1 MDHVPI
7 HRYSTTTSSLAS
19 LSTRYERRRQ
29 MWLVCG
35 RAMLTLAILGL
46 VTVLMYYVAE
56 RVHEVE
62 TTVVPLSVNDSS
74 RYEIHNRTVVR
85 GSRSR
90 RSARKFDPFFGMFP
104 VVGAS
109 ELPMVAPSIV
119 AWDRP
124 IGKVKRQQQQE
135 DRVEE
140 NGDDGVVRPALDN
153 EVDDLS
159 AEKIELP
166 KSRVENRKRRV
177 RSVPPSPPPTSLL
190 ITGDEDRGELNA
202 GVVIDSAG
210 KPASLLSVK
219 TSLGADD
226 DEMRLPQ
233 NALRSRM
240 PLSGEVG
247 NVPKIDRNLFDTS
260 EEQEEVDASEVVD
273 QKTVT
278 ADHDDDL
285 LEPQSGEDAN
295 AEKER
300 LRRRTQIYSRED
312 VSYVFVP
319 DCITKPQTRLQ
330 PPRTYQLPGG
340 FKHQGGGGQ
349 RRPHT
354 QDYRD
359 QRNRHRPQD
368 YGRYSM

>member
-1 MDHVPI
+1 
-7 HRYSTTTSSLAS
+7 
-19 LSTRYERRRQ
+19 
-29 MWLVCG
+29 
-35 RAMLTLAILGL
+35 MLTLAILGL
-46 VTVLMYYVAE
+46 VTVLMYYAAE

-62 TTVVPLSVNDSS
+62 TTVVPLSVNESA
-74 RYEIHNRTVVR
+74 RYEIHNRTVLR
-85 GSRSR
+85 GIRSK
-90 RSARKFDPFFGMFP
+90 RSARKFDPFFGLFP
-104 VVGAS
+104 AVGAS

-124 IGKVKRQQQQE
+124 IGKVKRQQQD

-153 EVDDLS
+153 EADDLS

-177 RSVPPSPPPTSLL
+177 RSVPQSPPPTSLS
-190 ITGDEDRGELNA
+190 ITGDEDRGELEESQNA

-210 KPASLLSVK
+210 SMLSVK
-219 TSLGADD
+219 TSLEADD
-226 DEMRLPQ
+226 DERRLPQ

-247 NVPKIDRNLFDTS
+247 NMPKIERNLFDTS
-260 EEQEEVDASEVVD
+260 EEQEVDTSEVVD
-273 QKTVT
+273 QKTVI

-285 LEPQSGEDAN
+285 LELPQSAEDAN
-295 AEKER
+295 EEKER
-300 LRRRTQIYSRED
+300 LRRKTQIYSRED